1 MHKSIVIILL
11 VITYNFSYLSFYIIL
26 YLIFVSVMINAVV
39 RSTVMSVMMYISFPR
54 QLSLDNDYHGIQVV
68 LIHIFLLTHIK
79 IHIIL
84 KNKFLMIIKAKYST
98 IK

>member
-1 MHKSIVIILL
+1 
-11 VITYNFSYLSFYIIL
+11 
-26 YLIFVSVMINAVV
+26 MINAVV

-54 QLSLDNDYHGIQVV
+54 QLSLDNDYHGIQLV

-84 KNKFLMIIKAKYST
+84 KNRFLIIKAKYDVIEPYYMEGTTPDGPVLFSGSSIST
-98 IK
+98 